1 LPHSGSHH
9 PIIGSAI
16 ASYFDDFKESSML
29 LSKKAIQAYQIY
41 KTIKDDE
48 SQIKSDLS
56 GSPQVQTIFRS

>member
-1 LPHSGSHH
+1 LPLSDSHH
-9 PIIGSAI
+9 PITGSAI
-16 ASYFDDFKESSML
+16 APYFDDFKESSML
-29 LSKKAIQAYQIY
+29 LNKKAIQVYQIY